1 MNKIIFLLTIIA
13 LVFAGSRTYTDAQQE
28 TQIKNDTLIV
38 GGIYRILMSDGRD
51 ITGEITGSTDSTVSI
66 SVMNETYILYK
77 DKIRAIGIPDIVT
90 YDSNEDYYYNEF
102 DVHKFKMIGSVLAGI
117 CIPTGSF
124 GDQFSSGPG
133 FQLSA
138 YTLFNRSTGIG
149 GELQYNS
156 FHGYTYYNVY
166 TYNYEKIEN
175 SSYNSW
181 MLKFNFIFGNLNP
194 EARIVFYGLA
204 GLGLQLNSGG
214 GYTYTSVY
222 SNETYSYK
230 DDSNS
235 EAYFQYALGAGGFY
249 KISEKI
255 GINLEFQFNKISS
268 DSFSYNSS
276 NGINGFYSIKAGLM
290 YTNF

>member
-13 LVFAGSRTYTDAQQE
+13 LAITGSCSYIDAQPE
-28 TQIKNDTLIV
+28 TKNKKDTLIV

-51 ITGEITGSTDSTVSI
+51 ITGEITGSDDSTVSI
-66 SVMNETYILYK
+66 RVTNETFILNK
-77 DKIRAIGIPDIVT
+77 KKIKAIGIPEIVT
-90 YDSNEDYYYNEF
+90 YDSNEDFYYSDF
-102 DVHKFKMIGSVLAGI
+102 DVNKFKMIGSVQAGI

-133 FQLSA
+133 FQLSS

-149 GELQYNS
+149 GEIQYNS
-156 FHGYTYYNVY
+156 FHGSTYYNVY
-166 TYNYEKIEN
+166 TYNYEKIEQSN
-175 SSYNSW
+175 YNSW
-181 MLKFNFIFGNLNP
+181 MLKLNFIFGNLNP
-194 EARIVFYGLA
+194 EARFVFYGLA

-214 GYTYTSVY
+214 GYTYTTVY
-222 SNETYSYK
+222 SNESNSYK
-230 DDSNS
+230 EENYS

-268 DSFSYNSS
+268 DSFGYSSS